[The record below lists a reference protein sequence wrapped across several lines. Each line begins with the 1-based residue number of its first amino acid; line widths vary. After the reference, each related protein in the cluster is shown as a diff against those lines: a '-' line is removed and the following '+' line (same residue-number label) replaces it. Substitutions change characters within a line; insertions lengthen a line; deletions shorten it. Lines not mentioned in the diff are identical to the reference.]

1 MEGVP
6 VPPAKPLITA
16 KTTHACGDAH
26 GDAHGDTMAK
36 TFTGRMFLLSFF
48 DLGPTAGPTLYLAS
62 RDFGIPDIFQV
73 GFGLNSGLIFGNRGI
88 DITRL
93 SSALSPQPL

>member
-1 MEGVP
+1 MPVEMPVEMHMETPWQIHLQGG
-6 VPPAKPLITA
+6 L
-16 KTTHACGDAH
+16 
-26 GDAHGDTMAK
+26 
-36 TFTGRMFLLSFF
+36 FFSFF

-88 DITRL
+88 DITHL
-93 SSALSPQPL
+93 SSALSRQPL